1 MSTNSDTASE
11 GTKARGCTKTRLA
24 LLWMNLSSEPLT
36 ALYTLLPFILRK
48 DLNATLLQLSIFAA
62 IRPVLS
68 VFSFYWSSYISN
80 RREKLRANLIGAW
93 LLARLPFLLLPLIDN
108 VWFLLLAAGCY
119 QLFSRAGNPALIEI
133 LKLNIPKT
141 PREKAFSFYY
151 VLSFIESVAL
161 GLTIA
166 DVLDGSGGYWKMLF
180 FFASLIGLS
189 SILFQL
195 RVPIPP
201 EDLRGEEL
209 EEKPVA
215 RPSLVQPWKECFALL
230 RARPDFAHFQ
240 WGFMIG
246 GFGLM
251 LITPALA
258 LFYADVLS
266 LSHADISIARF
277 VLMGVGVALSSFL
290 WRRGIEKIEMHRLTS
305 WILIGFA
312 LFPLALM
319 CAIYSKSFVYLAF
332 FIYGIAQA
340 GSHLLWNLSGTLFA
354 GEKESSLFSTTNI
367 LMIGL
372 RGAAGP
378 LLGGLLC
385 NLFGPLPMLALGVAI
400 SLFGSWYML
409 ARNSAEKRT
418 KAT

>member
-1 MSTNSDTASE
+1 MSTD
-11 GTKARGCTKTRLA
+11 RGCAKTRLA

-48 DLNATLLQLSIFAA
+48 DMQASLLQLSIF
-62 IRPVLS
+62 ITLRPVLS

-80 RREKLRANLIGAW
+80 RREKLKNNLIGAW
-93 LLARLPFLLLPLIDN
+93 LLARVPFLLLPLIDN
-108 VWFLLLAAGCY
+108 VWFLLLAASCY

-166 DVLDGSGGYWKMLF
+166 DVLDGSGGYWRILF
-180 FFASLIGLS
+180 LFATLIGLT
-189 SILFQL
+189 SILFQM
-195 RVPIPP
+195 RIPIPKD
-201 EDLRGEEL
+201 EKEERA
-209 EEKPVA
+209 PS
-215 RPSLVQPWKECFALL
+215 RPNLIEPWKQCFALL

-251 LITPALA
+251 LIAPALS
-258 LFYADVLS
+258 LFYADDLS

-290 WRRGIEKIEMHRLTS
+290 WRRGIEKVQIHRLTS

-319 CAIYSKSFVYLAF
+319 CAPYSKNFLYVAF

-354 GEKESSLFSTTNI
+354 AEGDSSPFSTTNI
-367 LMIGL
+367 LMVGL
-372 RGAAGP
+372 RGAVGP

-385 NLFGPLPMLALGVAI
+385 NFCGTLPMLACGVLI
-400 SLFGSWYML
+400 SLYGSWYMI
-409 ARNSAEKRT
+409 AKGPKNIQTTETQRT
-418 KAT
+418 QG